1 MYYRDV
7 LLLLLI
13 LLLILILILL
23 LLLLLLL
30 LLSKKGHLGHAQGP
44 RVLMHFT
51 RAPCDIELRSA
62 SQVRTANMIG
72 SFGKQVCVVCTA
84 ETHFH
89 TTKVGIKPIEV
100 LTYV

>member
-13 LLLILILILL
+13 LILI
-23 LLLLLLL
+23 LLLLL

-51 RAPCDIELRSA
+51 RAPCYIELRSA
-62 SQVRTANMIG
+62 SQVGTANMMG
-72 SFGKQVCVVCTA
+72 SFGKQVCVVCAA

-100 LTYV
+100 WTLV